1 MLSELEN
8 RATSPQTLTQR
19 VASQGSLSLGDPPEV
34 IPTLPLPLDRLVSVL
49 APRHQI
55 SHVPLLLLLSH
66 FSPTLCDPIMF
77 IKGDVLPYCS
87 SISFAMVVKSFL
99 YQTSGSPA
107 VTCFN
112 FLLFW
117 SNGNRKCSLQTSG
130 G

>member
-8 RATSPQTLTQR
+8 RATSPQTITQR

-66 FSPTLCDPIMF
+66 FSRVRLCATPQCLSKETF
-77 IKGDVLPYCS
+77 FRTVPASALPWLLSPFCIKPQG
-87 SISFAMVVKSFL
+87 
-99 YQTSGSPA
+99 
-107 VTCFN
+107 
-112 FLLFW
+112 LL
-117 SNGNRKCSLQTSG
+117 L
-130 G
+130 